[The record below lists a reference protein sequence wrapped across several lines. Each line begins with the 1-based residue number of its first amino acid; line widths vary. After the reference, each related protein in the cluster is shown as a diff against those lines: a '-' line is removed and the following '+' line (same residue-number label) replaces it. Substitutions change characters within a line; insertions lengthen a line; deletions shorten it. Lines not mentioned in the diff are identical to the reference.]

1 MRTTICEFAMIAAL
15 AAPAYAAPPLDE
27 SGIDVT
33 VEQRGAMIVVDVR
46 MPIDATAREAWDVLT
61 DYEHMAA
68 FVSNLKSSAIL
79 RRTGNTLEVEQMGE
93 AKRGLIT
100 FPFETVRLVELVP
113 HSEIRSSL
121 IRGKFKSYLFTTRI
135 VDEGAKAVVVNHGEY
150 EPTMWVPPVLG
161 PAMIEAETRT
171 QYAEIRREILRRK
184 RVATAT
190 P

>member
-1 MRTTICEFAMIAAL
+1 MRAWICRLAVFAAL

-27 SGIDVT
+27 SNIDVS
-33 VEQRGAMIVVDVR
+33 VQHRGTMIVVDVR
-46 MPIDATAREAWDVLT
+46 MAVDATARETWDVLT

-79 RRTGNTLEVEQMGE
+79 RRNGNTLEVEQIGE
-93 AKRGLIT
+93 AKRGLLT

-113 HSEIRSSL
+113 YSEIRSSL
-121 IRGKFKSYLFTTRI
+121 IKGKFKSYLFTTRI
-135 VDEGAKAVVVNHGEY
+135 IDGGSKAIIVNHGEY
-150 EPTMWVPPVLG
+150 EPTVWVPPMLG

-171 QYAEIRREILRRK
+171 QYAELRREVLRRK

>member
-1 MRTTICEFAMIAAL
+1 MRASISGLVVIAAL
-15 AAPAYAAPPLDE
+15 AAPAYAAAPLDE
-27 SGIDVT
+27 SNIDVT
-33 VEQRGAMIVVDVR
+33 VEHRGPMIVVDVR
-46 MPIDATAREAWDVLT
+46 MAVDATARETWDVLT

-79 RRTGNTLEVEQMGE
+79 RRKGNSLEVEQMGE
-93 AKRGLIT
+93 AKRGLLT

-113 HSEIRSSL
+113 YSEIRSSL
-121 IRGKFKSYLFTTRI
+121 IKGKFKSYLFTTRI
-135 VDEGAKAVVVNHGEY
+135 IDEGSKAVVVNHGEY

-184 RVATAT
+184 RGATAT